1 MTTNSLSTRYT
12 STLMEKLLGKNYKWW
27 FLLQSRFKSRTSSF
41 SNNFLFAL
49 GQMLTLVITLITW
62 WLANKKII
70 DFDLQQKWTY
80 FVIGELF
87 FSSIFT
93 FAEMGAY
100 DYLRGGHTK
109 DLLRPQSFMV
119 LKFFEGYGEA
129 SFQNLIKVILLLIL
143 LCTMLI
149 SNQISFF
156 DVKFFLAT
164 ILLLPISLIILYLL
178 GYIVACNGFFM
189 TQINGITLNYGL
201 LLSFLS
207 GKFFPLGLIF
217 ENFYLYLLNPFA
229 FTFYHPMQIYLG
241 KYSPLETLWV
251 FLGGIFW
258 CFVLYFL
265 AKLVFKMG
273 LKKNESVGL

>member
-1 MTTNSLSTRYT
+1 MVVRSWKLN
-12 STLMEKLLGKNYKWW
+12 EKEA
-27 FLLQSRFKSRTSSF
+27 SV
-41 SNNFLFAL
+41 NFLFL
-49 GQMLTLVITLITW
+49 KKVTNFRNFFLVEQV
-62 WLANKKII
+62 K
-70 DFDLQQKWTY
+70 Q
-80 FVIGELF
+80 
-87 FSSIFT
+87 
-93 FAEMGAY
+93 
-100 DYLRGGHTK
+100 
-109 DLLRPQSFMV
+109 
-119 LKFFEGYGEA
+119 
-129 SFQNLIKVILLLIL
+129 LLLPRK
-143 LCTMLI
+143 
-149 SNQISFF
+149 QFF

-258 CFVLYFL
+258 CFFLYFL

>member
-1 MTTNSLSTRYT
+1 
-12 STLMEKLLGKNYKWW
+12 
-27 FLLQSRFKSRTSSF
+27 
-41 SNNFLFAL
+41 
-49 GQMLTLVITLITW
+49 MLTLVITLITW

-70 DFDLQQKWTY
+70 DYDLQQKWTY

-100 DYLRGGHTK
+100 DYIRGTHTK
-109 DLLRPQSFMV
+109 DLLRPQSFLV

-241 KYSPLETLWV
+241 KYTILEIFYV
-251 FLGGIFW
+251 FLGGLAW
-258 CFVLYFL
+258 CIALYLL
-265 AKLVFKMG
+265 AKWVFKLG
-273 LKKNESVGL
+273 LKRNEAVGL